1 MTEIHFYRR
10 ESQFYYFLHEL
21 ELQEVVLNEYEYV
34 GVMSVN
40 ELGEALSKILALRER
55 LNKFKLKE

>member
-10 ESQFYYFLHEL
+10 GSQFYYFLHKL
-21 ELQEVVLNEYEYV
+21 ELQEELINMYEYV
-34 GVMSVN
+34 GVITVN
-40 ELGEALSKILALRER
+40 ELGGALSKILALRES